1 MYSEHLEVKKRKWF
15 DTEKFID
22 VHQIKFTGFRCPRPL
37 FKFEHAG
44 FPDYINKVIES
55 QESTYS
61 RPTATQCFC
70 WPVLLSGR
78 DIILVSNSGYGK
90 HLSYMLPALVHIK
103 KQACHT
109 EKKGP
114 SVLLITP
121 HQPTKDDIYEKTKEY
136 IEAAEVSHALV
147 YENDEKADQVE
158 RLKTHADLIIANPLR
173 LLEIMEEN
181 EGLLDLSTVNFLIV
195 DEYIQFRKMQA
206 MDNVKKLVEQLQPY
220 RQTAVFSRLVPSGI
234 QRQGDE
240 FVTNCIFVE
249 MHHDKESANDEIKQ
263 VVELCDKNLKASR
276 LVEIVNQLNAEKDSK
291 ILIYS
296 KDKEKCLNLNYEL
309 KRHLDI
315 EIIDFRKEEHLFVNT
330 PNSIMT
336 TFKNIG
342 LEIAIPD
349 LQYIINVDF
358 PPNLQTYMDRLRK
371 GVIHYTL
378 FSREDAKHAERLIYS
393 LKQAR
398 QEFDQHLFTMAKAWL
413 ECGRDMR
420 FMPTMEDMQKGISKP
435 LQEMMVSSGDEDS
448 GYSSSSSHFGSH
460 FSSRSETHGG
470 SFSSNGYGGG
480 SNRGSQK
487 YDKDDFGDE
496 DDSDD
501 EEDDD
506 DDLK

>member
-1 MYSEHLEVKKRKWF
+1 
-15 DTEKFID
+15 
-22 VHQIKFTGFRCPRPL
+22 
-37 FKFEHAG
+37 
-44 FPDYINKVIES
+44 
-55 QESTYS
+55 
-61 RPTATQCFC
+61 
-70 WPVLLSGR
+70 
-78 DIILVSNSGYGK
+78 
-90 HLSYMLPALVHIK
+90 MLPAIVHIK
-103 KQACHT
+103 QQKCHMDKQN
-109 EKKGP
+109 GP

-121 HQPTKDDIYEKTKEY
+121 YQPSKDNIHEKTKEFT
-136 IEAAEVSHALV
+136 EAAGIDTTFI
-147 YENDEKADQVE
+147 YENEEKEEQLE
-158 RLKTHADLIIANPLR
+158 KLKSHADLLVVNPVR

-181 EGLLDLSTVNFLIV
+181 EGLVNLNNVTFLIV

-206 MDNVKKLVEQLQPY
+206 MDNVKKLVEKLRTD

-263 VVELCDKNLKASR
+263 IVELCDKNLKANR
-276 LVEIVNQLNAEKDSK
+276 LVEIVDQLNTEKDCK
-291 ILIYS
+291 ILIYA

-309 KRHLDI
+309 KRHLDL
-315 EIIDFRKEEHLFVNT
+315 EIIDFRKEEHIFVT
-330 PNSIMT
+330 SPNCILT

-342 LEIAIPD
+342 LEISIPD

-420 FMPTMEDMQKGISKP
+420 FMPMMEDIQKGISKP
-435 LQEMMVSSGDEDS
+435 LQEMILSSGDEDS
-448 GYSSSSSHFGSH
+448 GYSSSNSMNSAPGGFNRSELSASMG
-460 FSSRSETHGG
+460 FSSFG
-470 SFSSNGYGGG
+470 
-480 SNRGSQK
+480 NRNSRNEK
-487 YDKDDFGDE
+487 MIDD
-496 DDSDD
+496 
-501 EEDDD
+501 EDDD
-506 DDLK
+506 DSDEDEDDDEDLK